1 MQIKKIKLENIR
13 SYVNQEINF
22 PEGSIL
28 LQGDIGSGKSSVLL
42 AIDFALFGLRKGDL
56 PGGALLRNGEE
67 RGSVELHFNVEG
79 RDIVIKRNLK
89 RNVGSIS
96 QESGYIYYE
105 GVKREGTAVELKQ
118 KILELL
124 NYPMDLLTKSKAL
137 IYKYTVYTPQEEM
150 KYILTADKDTRLDT
164 LRKVFGIDKY
174 KRIKENAKIITTKI
188 REKRKEMA
196 GKIFDLE
203 EKKKD
208 KEEKDRKLSLVN
220 AELFK
225 IIPLVDEAK
234 EKVNGLKEKVLEFE
248 NKIEDF
254 NKLKSELGVKKIELK
269 KSIEE
274 IENNEKELGL
284 LRAEIEKLERE
295 TQVEIKE
302 IKIDDKKA
310 EVSKV
315 EKEMNEIL
323 MRLNGFKI
331 KIENSENIKKSINEL
346 KVCPTCKQEVQQEHK
361 ARIIEEEDKKINE
374 IKKNFDFYENE
385 RVIREKKLELLKKEL
400 DEFLELKNKYD
411 IIKVKSINLDEKKR
425 KRDFIINNQ
434 ERLRKDIKVLEKE
447 ISEIEEKTKDLESV
461 REGYYAFKER
471 LDKANEELKDIEIKK
486 ASIENE
492 IKNIRDVVESLEKE
506 IGFKEKIKNN
516 LVKLSELSE
525 WIEMNLYSLV
535 GDIERKVMVRIHYD
549 FNSLFQK
556 WFNMLVE
563 NENLKIDLDE
573 DFTPLIEQNNHD
585 IEYGNLSG
593 GEKTA
598 AALAYRLALNQ
609 VINNLVTEIKT
620 KDLLILDEPTDGFST
635 DQLDRVK
642 VVLDELNIKQII
654 IVSHEAKV
662 ESFVDNVINFEKKD
676 HKSFVV

>member
-13 SYVNQEINF
+13 SYTNKEIVF

-42 AIDFALFGLRKGDL
+42 AIDFALFGIRKGDL
-56 PGGALLRNGEE
+56 PGSALLRNGEE
-67 RGSVELHFNVEG
+67 SGSVELHFSIEG
-79 RDIVIKRNLK
+79 KDIVIKRNLK
-89 RNVGSIS
+89 RSGSSIS
-96 QESGYIYYE
+96 QESGYIYYDE
-105 GVKREGTAVELKQ
+105 VKREGTAVELKQ

-150 KYILTADKDTRLDT
+150 KQILTAEKDIRLDT

-174 KRIKENAKIITTKI
+174 KRIKENAKIIMSLI
-188 REKRKEMA
+188 REKRREMA

-203 EKKKD
+203 EKKKE
-208 KEEKDRKLSLVN
+208 KGEKDKKLSLAN

-225 IIPLVDEAK
+225 IIPLIDEVKKKVDDMKNRVFEI
-234 EKVNGLKEKVLEFE
+234 EK
-248 NKIEDF
+248 KIEEF
-254 NKLKSELGVKKIELK
+254 NKMRSVLNVKEIELK

-274 IENNEKELGL
+274 MDNNEKELGL
-284 LRAEIEKLERE
+284 LRVEIGRLEVE
-295 TQVEIKE
+295 TGAEIKE

-323 MRLNGFKI
+323 MKLNEFRI

-346 KVCPTCKQEVQQEHK
+346 RTCPTCKQEVGQEYK
-361 ARIIEEEDKKINE
+361 KSIFEEEDKKISD

-385 RVIREKKLELLKKEL
+385 RVVRERGLELLKKEL
-400 DEFLELKNKYD
+400 DDFIELKNRYD
-411 IIKVKSINLDEKKR
+411 IIKVKVINLDEKKR
-425 KRDFIINNQ
+425 KKNFISENQ
-434 ERLRKDIKVLEKE
+434 ERLRKEIESLRNDILDIKEKSKE
-447 ISEIEEKTKDLESV
+447 FDDAKES
-461 REGYYAFKER
+461 YYGFKER
-471 LDKANEELKDIEIKK
+471 LDKANDELKEIEIKE
-486 ASIENE
+486 ASIKNE
-492 IKNIRDVVESLEKE
+492 IKNIREVVESMEKE
-506 IGFKEKIKNN
+506 IKFKTKIKNN
-516 LVKLSELSE
+516 LVSLNELSE

-535 GDIERKVMVRIHYD
+535 ENIEKKVMVRIHYD
-549 FNSLFQK
+549 FNCLFQK

-563 NENLKIDLDE
+563 NENLKIDLDD
-573 DFTPLIEQNNHD
+573 DFTPLIEQNGYN
-585 IEYGNLSG
+585 IEYRNLSG

-609 VINNLVTEIKT
+609 IINNLVTDIKT

-642 VVLDELNIKQII
+642 IVLDELDINQII

-662 ESFVDNVINFEKKD
+662 ESFVDEVINFEKRD
-676 HKSFVV
+676 HESFVV